1 MESYTIKNLSFAYP
15 GSEKNALDNINI
27 EIEKGSFVTICGHI
41 GSGKTTLIKH
51 LKPSLA
57 PHGASRGEILFE
69 GKPLKD
75 ISGRDECEKIAF
87 IMQNPEVQ
95 SVTDKVYHEIA
106 FGLESLGFES
116 REIHT
121 RVAETT
127 AFFGIQDIWN
137 KNIDELSGGQK
148 QIVNLASVMAMR
160 PSVIV
165 LDEPTCRLDPI
176 ASTKFIAELERI
188 NREIGTTIIITEHNL
203 NEVFALSDKVIV
215 LENGRVICDASP
227 AEAGKILRDKSSS
240 IVKALPTPMRVYG
253 ASNSDDICPIT
264 IREGR
269 AWLGKQ
275 NLIKTQIAKKNKDIS
290 DEVSVHLKNVFF
302 RYEKNGRDIIKNLN
316 LKVHKGEILAIN
328 GSNGIG
334 KSTLLSL
341 IANVKKQYSGSV
353 VTKGKVALLPQEPKL
368 LFVKKTVFEDLYS
381 IVCGSEEEK
390 MERVEYIANVCKIS
404 ALLNRHPFDLSGGET
419 QKVALAKLLL
429 TNPDILLLDE
439 PTNSIDALC
448 KEEICA
454 LLKSVSANGVTIIMV
469 SHDLDFCAECAHKCT
484 MFFDGGLT
492 TPVNTYE
499 FFSSNSYYT
508 TSANRMAKEILPEAI
523 TLSDITSALG
533 GDEDRVSHL
542 EYVVQKQTVLQ
553 NEKEINQ
560 KNKTKLPGRT
570 VVSVIMSLFAIPLT
584 MFCGIYFLNDEQYN
598 LISLLMVIE
607 ALVPFALIFEG
618 RSPKAREVII
628 ISVMC
633 AIAVASR
640 VAFASVPAAKPFLA
654 IVIISG
660 IALGGETGFL
670 VGALSMFVSNMYFGQ
685 GAWTPW
691 QMFTYGLMGM
701 LGGLVF
707 NKRPK
712 WQKRIPMSLFGFLV
726 AMIIH
731 GGIMNPA
738 SVIMGQGKITRG
750 MILSSYAMGF
760 PIDLV
765 QAISTT
771 IFLWLIAPVMI
782 EKLNRVKNKY
792 GLL

>member
-1 MESYTIKNLSFAYP
+1 MEIYTITNLSFAYP
-15 GSEKNALDNINI
+15 GSEKKALDNINI
-27 EIEKGSFVTICGHI
+27 TIEKGSFVTICGQI
-41 GSGKTTLIKH
+41 GSGKTTLIRH
-51 LKPSLA
+51 LKPSLT
-57 PHGASRGEILFE
+57 PHGALSGEILFE
-69 GKPLKD
+69 DKPLKD
-75 ISGRDECEKIAF
+75 ISERDECEKIAF
-87 IMQNPEVQ
+87 IMQNPESQ

-106 FGLESLGFES
+106 FGLESLGIDS

-127 AFFGIQDIWN
+127 AFFCIQDICN

-165 LDEPTCRLDPI
+165 LDEPTTRLDPI
-176 ASTKFIAELERI
+176 ASTKFITELERI

-203 NEVFALSDKVIV
+203 NEVFALSDKIIV

-227 AEAGKILRDKSSS
+227 SDAGKILKDKNIS
-240 IVKALPTPMRVYG
+240 IVKSLPTPMRVYS
-253 ASNSDDICPIT
+253 ASNSDDVCPIT

-269 AWLGKQ
+269 AWLEKQ
-275 NLIKTQIAKKNKDIS
+275 NLIKNNIPRENNELS
-290 DEVSVHLKNVFF
+290 EEVSVHLKNIFF
-302 RYEKNGRDIIKNLN
+302 RYEKNGNDIISDLN
-316 LKVHKGEILAIN
+316 LKVHKGEILAIT

-334 KSTLLSL
+334 KSTLLSV
-341 IANVKKQYSGSV
+341 IANVKKQYCGSV
-353 VTKGKVALLPQEPKL
+353 TTKGKVALLPQDAKL
-368 LFVKKTVFEDLYS
+368 LFVKKTVFEDLCDVV
-381 IVCGSEEEK
+381 IGSEEEK
-390 MERVEYIANVCKIS
+390 KERVKYIANVCKIS
-404 ALLNRHPFDLSGGET
+404 ALLNCHPFDLSGGET
-419 QKVALAKLLL
+419 QKVAIAKLLL

-454 LLKSVSANGVTIIMV
+454 LLKSMSLNGTTIIMV

-484 MFFDGGLT
+484 MFFDGKLT
-492 TPVNTYE
+492 TPVNAYE

-523 TLSDITSALG
+523 TPSDITSALG
-533 GDEDRVSHL
+533 VDKESVSYT
-542 EYVVQKQTVLQ
+542 EYVPQKQTPLQ
-553 NEKEINQ
+553 SEKQIN
-560 KNKTKLPGRT
+560 NKTKLPGRT

-640 VAFASVPAAKPFLA
+640 VAFASVPVAKPFLA

-670 VGALSMFVSNMYFGQ
+670 VGAISMFVSNMYFGQ

-691 QMFTYGLMGM
+691 QMFTFGLMGM

-707 NKRPK
+707 HKRPK
-712 WQKRIPMSLFGFLV
+712 WQKRIHISLFGFLV
-726 AMIIH
+726 AMIVH

-738 SVIMGQGKITRG
+738 SVIMGQGKITWG
-750 MILSSYAMGF
+750 MILSSYVMGF